1 MPTEK
6 EQSEMTTAR
15 NFDKSRH
22 GCYLKLDTLGGS
34 LPPRI
39 NKSLQKEMK
48 MEFKEYKS
56 AKYWQKV
63 RNLECAKECL
73 DNCSRAVAI
82 LIASA
87 LFPILYCIASILDG

>member
-1 MPTEK
+1 
-6 EQSEMTTAR
+6 
-15 NFDKSRH
+15 
-22 GCYLKLDTLGGS
+22 
-34 LPPRI
+34 
-39 NKSLQKEMK
+39 
-48 MEFKEYKS
+48 MEFKEYKN
-56 AKYWQKV
+56 AEYWQKV